1 MYLLLK
7 IEFEL
12 SINHVKLNICRFWF
26 EKIIASAVKL
36 RKQTV
41 KHVFKLISPGK
52 HDQRAS
58 LQLQSV
64 MPKHVLE
71 IPTSE
76 VRMDSQTGARARI
89 LNIV

>member
-12 SINHVKLNICRFWF
+12 CINHVKLNICKFWF
-26 EKIIASAVKL
+26 EKIIVSAVKL

-41 KHVFKLISPGK
+41 KHVFKLIFPGK

-64 MPKHVLE
+64 IYKHVLE
-71 IPTSE
+71 IPTSD
-76 VRMDSQTGARARI
+76 VTMDSQTGARARI